1 MEYVKLGSSS
11 LSVSKICLGTMT
23 FGQQNTEAE
32 GHEQMDFA
40 FGEGVNFFDT
50 AEMYPIPSRKET
62 QGSTEVIIGT
72 WMKQRGL
79 RDKIILASK
88 ITGPSPAML
97 HIRNPLDFSRQQIL
111 EALDGS
117 LRRLQTDYIDL
128 YQLHWPERQMNMFGK
143 RGFEYDSSDPWQD
156 NFAEVLAVL
165 QDLIQAGKIRYIGL
179 SNEAPWGL
187 MRVLHLSETLG
198 LPRPV
203 SIQNP
208 YSLLNRMFEIG
219 LAEIS
224 LRENVGLLAYSP
236 LGFGVLSGKY
246 LRGGAE
252 PGSRLNQFRQY
263 LRYSGTTAQKAA
275 QEYLRIADEFGFS
288 PAQMALAFV
297 NGRPFVASNIIGA
310 TSMEQ
315 LKENIGSMMVALG
328 PDVLKAI
335 ESVHQQIPD
344 PAP

>member
-1 MEYVKLGSSS
+1 MQYVKLGTSS

-32 GHEQMDFA
+32 GHEQMDYA
-40 FGEGVNFFDT
+40 FEAGINFFDT

-62 QGSTEVIIGT
+62 QGSTETIIGT

-79 RDKIILASK
+79 RDQIILASK

-97 HIRNPLDFSRQQIL
+97 HIRNPLDFSKKQIL
-111 EALDGS
+111 EALEGS
-117 LRRLQTDYIDL
+117 LKRLQTDYIDL
-128 YQLHWPERQMNMFGK
+128 YQLHWPERRMNMFGK
-143 RGFEYDSSDPWQD
+143 RGFEHDPSDPWQD
-156 NFAEVLAVL
+156 NFAEVLGVL
-165 QDLIQAGKIRYIGL
+165 QELRDSGKIRYFGV
-179 SNEAPWGL
+179 SNESPWGL
-187 MRVLHLSETLG
+187 MRILHLSETLG
-198 LPRPV
+198 LPRPI

-208 YSLLNRMFEIG
+208 YSLLNRLFEIG

-224 LRENVGLLAYSP
+224 MREEVGLLAYSP

-246 LRGGAE
+246 LRGEAG
-252 PGSRLNQFRQY
+252 PKSRLNLFRQY
-263 LRYSGTTAQKAA
+263 LRYSGDTSQVAA

-288 PAQMALAFV
+288 PAQMALAYV
-297 NGRPFVASNIIGA
+297 NSRPFVASNIIGA
-310 TSMEQ
+310 TSMAQ
-315 LKENIGSMMVALG
+315 LKENIDSIMVELG

-335 ESVHQQIPD
+335 EIVHQRIPD